1 LRCDMPSAARCVV
14 ALIWLFLPRIGPFVT
29 RTALFSCLFAFRDMG
44 HLAIRFPPI
53 FQFME
58 FSVRLA
64 REFADY
70 FAVQHEAG
78 A

>member
-1 LRCDMPSAARCVV
+1 LRDTGR
-14 ALIWLFLPRIGPFVT
+14 
-29 RTALFSCLFAFRDMG
+29 
-44 HLAIRFPPI
+44 LAICFPTI
-53 FQFME
+53 GRFME

-64 REFADY
+64 RELADY

>member
-1 LRCDMPSAARCVV
+1 
-14 ALIWLFLPRIGPFVT
+14 
-29 RTALFSCLFAFRDMG
+29 MG
-44 HLAIRFPPI
+44 HLAICFPPI
-53 FQFME
+53 GRFME
-58 FSVRLA
+58 FSVRPA

>member
-1 LRCDMPSAARCVV
+1 
-14 ALIWLFLPRIGPFVT
+14 
-29 RTALFSCLFAFRDMG
+29 MG
-44 HLAIRFPPI
+44 RLAMCFPPI
-53 FQFME
+53 GQFME
-58 FSVRLA
+58 FSARLA

>member
-1 LRCDMPSAARCVV
+1 
-14 ALIWLFLPRIGPFVT
+14 
-29 RTALFSCLFAFRDMG
+29 MG